1 MVIIFRVDLSVLFNI
16 VTIHSKAIR
25 ICTSICFGIALI
37 ALGLSTCST
46 SEVSKTYKKYNKLV
60 KSKTNLAPD
69 PKFNWWVLYFFTFFY
84 VAVEFGFNYQM
95 LDLTVD
101 FASEDILLGLEFW
114 GRVISG
120 VGLSL
125 VLYRLSSGMN
135 IFNSLR
141 YVLCLIVGIALMWNV
156 QKMLTDYLVEQA
168 NLEDKKISLLLA
180 VLGSKAADGSLATLS
195 GNPIVSQPLLEQDR
209 KITASLFSA
218 IALYAPNRKEQIAA
232 WNSSSPEQIQLLLAT
247 DYTDAQLA
255 NAYRNLI
262 IPPLTLGISIF
273 FALLNLAQWAGMTIS
288 ILHKRWEI
296 SPWIVRV
303 FTTLIFIALLLF
315 SLLAA
320 SPFADSRAYQEEL
333 KKPLYENDYFLRILT
348 TFSAHAVP
356 NWYFLSKA
364 CNQYV
369 LGGVQLKRPY

>member
-16 VTIHSKAIR
+16 FTNHSKAIR
-25 ICTSICFGIALI
+25 ICTSICHCIALI

-60 KSKTNLAPD
+60 KAKKNLAPD
-69 PKFNWWVLYFFTFFY
+69 PKFNWWALYFFTFFC

-125 VLYRLSSGMN
+125 VFYRLSSGMN

-156 QKMLTDYLVEQA
+156 QKMLTDY
-168 NLEDKKISLLLA
+168 
-180 VLGSKAADGSLATLS
+180 
-195 GNPIVSQPLLEQDR
+195 
-209 KITASLFSA
+209 
-218 IALYAPNRKEQIAA
+218 
-232 WNSSSPEQIQLLLAT
+232 
-247 DYTDAQLA
+247 TDAQLT

-273 FALLNLAQWAGMTIS
+273 LL
-288 ILHKRWEI
+288 
-296 SPWIVRV
+296 
-303 FTTLIFIALLLF
+303 
-315 SLLAA
+315 
-320 SPFADSRAYQEEL
+320 Y
-333 KKPLYENDYFLRILT
+333 
-348 TFSAHAVP
+348 
-356 NWYFLSKA
+356 
-364 CNQYV
+364 
-369 LGGVQLKRPY
+369 